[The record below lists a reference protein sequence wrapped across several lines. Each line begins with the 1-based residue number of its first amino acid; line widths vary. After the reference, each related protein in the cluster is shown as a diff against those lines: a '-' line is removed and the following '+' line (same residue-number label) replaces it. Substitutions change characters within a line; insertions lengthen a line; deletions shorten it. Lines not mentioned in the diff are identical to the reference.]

1 MKKHNVLSLVKE
13 TVELYLRYHI
23 SRSAASLSYFLTL
36 SFFPFLLC
44 ISWFVGI
51 LNLDIQS
58 FLEPLEKIIPGN
70 LLDILSAY
78 LEYVANPSVAL
89 LIGGLVLMIT
99 ASSGAFRAIISTMD
113 EVYERQRRRGILSYL
128 FSRVLSLI
136 FLLTVYI
143 SIIVMVT
150 GKWFL
155 DLLERGFGVDT
166 LLIHW
171 QWLRFIVLFFFIFAM
186 LYVLYRFVSPNDRQ
200 TRPPVFRTTL
210 LITAVLVAGSILFSL
225 FISLSSRYSLVY
237 GPLASIIIMMLW
249 LYLCSNI
256 ILVGAIFNAALYNR
270 KKDRAA
276 LITLTTQDKKAPR

>member
-1 MKKHNVLSLVKE
+1 MKNYNVLSLVKE

-143 SIIVMVT
+143 SIIVMVDVY
-150 GKWFL
+150 K
-155 DLLERGFGVDT
+155 
-166 LLIHW
+166 
-171 QWLRFIVLFFFIFAM
+171 
-186 LYVLYRFVSPNDRQ
+186 RQ
-200 TRPPVFRTTL
+200 EH
-210 LITAVLVAGSILFSL
+210 G
-225 FISLSSRYSLVY
+225 
-237 GPLASIIIMMLW
+237 
-249 LYLCSNI
+249 
-256 ILVGAIFNAALYNR
+256 
-270 KKDRAA
+270 
-276 LITLTTQDKKAPR
+276 Q